1 MAQSDITIDALSKV
15 GQQDAEYLVSLVRSV
30 PGFPK
35 EGIIFRDFMPVLADP
50 KGLKILLKALE
61 EALPV
66 SPSEFDSIA
75 GLESR
80 GFLFG
85 PAMAAHLGKGFIAV
99 RKAGK
104 LPPETIG
111 ESYDLDGV
119 ERYLPRVREKDIP
132 AIDAVIER
140 YGLIATGGTAKAAT
154 DLIEKAGG
162 TVVGFSFVMRL
173 DGLDGLDKLDG
184 KPSSSLIAM
193 PA

>member
-85 PAMAAHLGKGFIAV
+85 RHGRPFGQGFHRRA
-99 RKAGK
+99 
-104 LPPETIG
+104 
-111 ESYDLDGV
+111 
-119 ERYLPRVREKDIP
+119 
-132 AIDAVIER
+132 
-140 YGLIATGGTAKAAT
+140 
-154 DLIEKAGG
+154 
-162 TVVGFSFVMRL
+162 
-173 DGLDGLDKLDG
+173 
-184 KPSSSLIAM
+184 
-193 PA
+193 